1 MAFNGFLPQISLI
14 QHHDI
19 TEPPPFPGQQ
29 HRAIPLRD
37 GRGALPFGGVM
48 QTASGRH
55 GRWGGKGQLR
65 LGLVLAGL
73 LAGGPAVPQSGPS
86 SAPPSPAQPAAAS
99 ASPASSPAQPAAVDE
114 KALVEQQRKT
124 RTELESIAQSIR
136 LSDEKVRSL
145 KDNINALQQTSAS
158 LRAKVIESATRRREL
173 ERKIAKGEK
182 TLSELEVRQ
191 TGIRTSLRERRAVLA
206 EVLAALQRM
215 GRNPPPALLVT
226 PEDALASVRSA
237 ILLGAVV
244 PGMRRQTDAL
254 LADLAD
260 LAKVR
265 DAIETERAGLTTDM
279 ENRLEEE
286 RRMDLLIARNQALS
300 EENTATIEEER
311 KKAEDLAARARS
323 MDDLIASLERE
334 ITSAR
339 DAAEAARAAAER
351 QSRMSEAEKLK
362 AREEALANP
371 DQNRIA
377 PAIPFGDLKGK
388 LVLPVNGE
396 TVRRFGDDDGT
407 GHPARGI
414 TLASAPGALVTA
426 PADGHVVFAGQFRSY
441 GQMIILNTGDG
452 YHLVLTGMDAIKTA
466 QGKFV
471 FAGEPLAVMGE
482 KRVASAAALALET
495 DRPTLYIEFRKD
507 GKPVDSQPWW
517 SGKLSGKANNDT

>member
-1 MAFNGFLPQISLI
+1 MGVWG
-14 QHHDI
+14 
-19 TEPPPFPGQQ
+19 EP
-29 HRAIPLRD
+29 IYK
-37 GRGALPFGGVM
+37 GRRSRLAG
-48 QTASGRH
+48 
-55 GRWGGKGQLR
+55 
-65 LGLVLAGL
+65 LGLVLGAFLFAPLPALTQTLAPSPVPSPQAGAPGDSL
-73 LAGGPAVPQSGPS
+73 
-86 SAPPSPAQPAAAS
+86 APPEA
-99 ASPASSPAQPAAVDE
+99 
-114 KALVEQQRKT
+114 KLLEQQAKT
-124 RTELESIAQSIR
+124 RSELEAIARSLK
-136 LSDEKVRSL
+136 LSDDKVRSL
-145 KDNINALQQTSAS
+145 KDNINALQQTSAA
-158 LRAKVIESATRRREL
+158 LRSKVIESAARRREL
-173 ERKIAKGEK
+173 ERTIAKGEK
-182 TLSELEVRQ
+182 RLADLEVRQ
-191 TGIRTSLRERRAVLA
+191 ETIRNSLRERRSVLA

-244 PGMRRQTDAL
+244 PGMRKQTDAL
-254 LADLAD
+254 LADLGA

-265 DAIETERAGLTTDM
+265 GDIQAEKTALTADM
-279 ENRLEEE
+279 QNRLEEE
-286 RRMDLLIARNQALS
+286 RRMDLLIARNDAVSQKDS
-300 EENTATIEEER
+300 ATIEEER
-311 KKAEDLAARARS
+311 RKSEELAARAKS

-339 DAAEAARAAAER
+339 EAADAARQAAER
-351 QSRMSEAEKLK
+351 ESRLSEAERQQ
-362 AREEALANP
+362 ARDAALANP

-377 PAIPFGDLKGK
+377 PAVPFGGLKGK

-396 TVRRFGDDDGT
+396 VVRHYGEDDGT

-414 TLASAPGALVTA
+414 AVAATPGALVTA

-441 GQMIILNTGDG
+441 GQMIIINAGDG

-507 GKPVDSQPWW
+507 GKPVDSQSWW

>member
-1 MAFNGFLPQISLI
+1 MP
-14 QHHDI
+14 
-19 TEPPPFPGQQ
+19 
-29 HRAIPLRD
+29 RARPC
-37 GRGALPFGGVM
+37 GRGGTCGHGSVM
-48 QTASGRH
+48 RRTGKRH
-55 GRWGGKGQLR
+55 IPVGARPA
-65 LGLVLAGL
+65 GLLLAIAGL
-73 LAGGPAVPQSGPS
+73 LATAVPAAPQSPL
-86 SAPPSPAQPAAAS
+86 PTPAARA
-99 ASPASSPAQPAAVDE
+99 APADGAPATPVDE
-114 KALVEQQRKT
+114 KALLEQQEKT
-124 RTELESIAQSIR
+124 RAELEALSRSIE
-136 LSDEKVRSL
+136 LSDEKVASL
-145 KDNINALQQTSAS
+145 KDNINALQQTSAA
-158 LRAKVIESATRRREL
+158 LREKVIESAARRREL
-173 ERKIAKGEK
+173 EQKIAAGEK
-182 TLSELEVRQ
+182 RLATLEVRQ
-191 TGIRTSLRERRAVLA
+191 TGIRASLRERRAVLA

-244 PGMRRQTDAL
+244 PGMRRQTDQL

-260 LAKVR
+260 LARVR
-265 DAIETERAGLTTDM
+265 GDIEAERAGLTGDM

-311 KKAEDLAARARS
+311 KKAEALAAKARS
-323 MDDLIASLERE
+323 MDDLIASLEKD

-339 DAAEAARAAAER
+339 EAANAARLEAER
-351 QSRMSEAEKLK
+351 QKSLSEAERQK
-362 AREEALANP
+362 ARETALANP

-377 PAIPFGDLKGK
+377 PAIPFSDLKGK

-396 TVRRFGDDDGT
+396 LVRRFGDDDGT
-407 GHPARGI
+407 GHGARGV
-414 TLASAPGALVTA
+414 TVASAPGALVTA

-452 YHLVLTGMDAIKTA
+452 FHLVLTGMDAIKTA

-517 SGKLSGKANNDT
+517 SGKLIGKANNDT